1 MASMISASFTLDLG
15 DGGNEEDD
23 DLLLWRSKPRRPGS
37 LGLVG
42 LGRGAG
48 GGAFATSTML

>member
-1 MASMISASFTLDLG
+1 MISASFTLDLG